1 MTLIES
7 ILEGNRLSISRLLT
21 QVENNAPEAPAVLAE
36 LFSHTGKAHLI
47 GVTGAP
53 GTGKSSL
60 VNQLA
65 LHYRKSDASRKKVA
79 IIAVDPSSPFTG
91 GAVLGDR
98 VRMRD
103 LSGDDGVFIRS
114 MASRGALGGIA
125 QMTASFTQV
134 FDAAGFEIIIIETVG
149 AGQSEVDIARLAHT
163 TVVVEAPGLGDDIQA
178 IKAGI
183 LEIADVLVINK
194 ADRPGV
200 EITERALRSTLEL
213 AHPTKRVFRHHGK
226 NLSVNVTLSEA
237 KSLQDKQ
244 SDSSPP
250 STAQSNMRDL
260 WIPPINKT
268 VATEGKGTAELAES
282 IAKHVAHLRQ
292 SGDWAARDRAR
303 LGSEL
308 DALIREELMSQ
319 FLENIQKEKYDA
331 MVEKVLNR
339 NLSPYEAVKFL
350 VNGKAPHPNP
360 FLAPFGSASQ
370 GEGQQGEGK

>member
-1 MTLIES
+1 MSLTKS
-7 ILEGNRLSISRLLT
+7 VLEGDRLSISRLLT
-21 QVENNAPEAPAVLAE
+21 QVENDSQEARDTLAE
-36 LFSHTGKAHLI
+36 LFPHTGHAHLI

-65 LHYRKSDASRKKVA
+65 LHYRKNQEKKVA

-103 LSGDDGVFIRS
+103 LYGDNGVFIRS
-114 MASRGALGGIA
+114 MATRGSLGGLA
-125 QMTASFTQV
+125 QTTASFTQV
-134 FDAAGFEIIIIETVG
+134 FDAAGFEIVIIETVG

-213 AHPTKRVFRHHGK
+213 AHPTKRVIRHHGQTM
-226 NLSVNVTLSEA
+226 SVTESKV
-237 KSLQDKQ
+237 D
-244 SDSSPP
+244 PV
-250 STAQSNMRDL
+250 L

-268 VATEGKGTAELAES
+268 VATEGKGIAELAES
-282 IAKHVAHLRQ
+282 IAKHVAHLHQ

-308 DALIREELMSQ
+308 DTLIREELMSR
-319 FLENIQKEKYDA
+319 FLENIQPEKYEE
-331 MVEKVLNR
+331 VSENVLNR
-339 NLSPYEAVKFL
+339 NLSPYEAVKVL
-350 VNGKAPHPNP
+350 MSLIPLSVT
-360 FLAPFGSASQ
+360 
-370 GEGQQGEGK
+370 EEQQGEGK